1 MSQGR
6 PTGFGLPDVK
16 PLTDRFVETLRNSM
30 GDRLLGVTLYGSV
43 ARGEARPDSD
53 VDLLVVHRGGRVA
66 ALDAV
71 REARWAVAEDSV
83 TEELRDRGVPV
94 DLSYVAFSDTQFA
107 DTPWLLLDISHHG
120 IILFDP
126 HEVLSHKLAALRAR
140 LRELGSQRIELPNG
154 DWYWDIKPDMVPGE
168 IVHL

>member
-6 PTGFGLPDVK
+6 PTGFGPPDVK

-71 REARWAVAEDSV
+71 REARWA
-83 TEELRDRGVPV
+83 
-94 DLSYVAFSDTQFA
+94 
-107 DTPWLLLDISHHG
+107 
-120 IILFDP
+120 
-126 HEVLSHKLAALRAR
+126 
-140 LRELGSQRIELPNG
+140 
-154 DWYWDIKPDMVPGE
+154 
-168 IVHL
+168 